1 MKIRLKFGKRKTLLG
16 NALIYILSDGIT
28 KALSFLILPFVSFY
42 LIPEQLGIAA
52 NFDVL
57 QSILML
63 LAGQAIVNALPYF
76 YYDRSREEIGL
87 LVSNLL
93 FIIIAVNLCFLIIIL
108 LIYGLIDEYLHIGL
122 FLQLLTLISVIANLL
137 LSINLILYR
146 LEEKPFVFL
155 KLQLLQ
161 SLIYVFLLILLVVCL
176 RKEALGKIYSAV
188 FSCSIVCLLHIYLL
202 HKRGYLIWKIDR
214 NSIGELLRFGIPL
227 LPHSLSFW
235 IKSGMDKIL
244 LTTFCGLSVNGL
256 YSMAMSFGAIYSI
269 FKVAFD
275 NAYIP
280 YLQKRIS
287 KMTFDNQ
294 KAEKKQLVRISYII
308 SSVFFLLFFVVM
320 FICWI
325 LIQYVLSDLYRDSF
339 QFIPWILFS
348 LTIYSF
354 YSLVVQY
361 PYTAKKTLGLGII
374 TFSGSIIQLLLT
386 FVLVRML
393 GADGI
398 KYSLVIGA
406 LVTMFSVW
414 WYSNRVY
421 PLPWFS
427 FWKHR

>member
-93 FIIIAVNLCFLIIIL
+93 FIIIVVNLCFLIIIL

-202 HKRGYLIWKIDR
+202 YKRGYLIWKIDR
-214 NSIGELLRFGIPL
+214 NSIGELLRLGIPL

>member
-202 HKRGYLIWKIDR
+202 YKRGYLIWKIDR

>member
-108 LIYGLIDEYLHIGL
+108 LIYGLIDEYLLIGL

-202 HKRGYLIWKIDR
+202 YKRGYLIWKIDR

>member
-57 QSILML
+57 KSILML

-202 HKRGYLIWKIDR
+202 YKRGYLIWKIDR

>member
-93 FIIIAVNLCFLIIIL
+93 FIIIVVNLCFLIIIL

-202 HKRGYLIWKIDR
+202 YKRGYLIWKIDR

-294 KAEKKQLVRISYII
+294 KAEKKQLVRRSYII

>member
-93 FIIIAVNLCFLIIIL
+93 FIIIVVNLCFLIIIL

-202 HKRGYLIWKIDR
+202 YKRGYLIWKIDR

-256 YSMAMSFGAIYSI
+256 YSMAMSFGAIYSSS
-269 FKVAFD
+269 KVAFD

>member
-202 HKRGYLIWKIDR
+202 YKRGYLIWKIDR

-361 PYTAKKTLGLGII
+361 PYTAKKNFRVGNYYFFRKYYSIAINLCVGQNVR
-374 TFSGSIIQLLLT
+374 SG
-386 FVLVRML
+386 R
-393 GADGI
+393 D
-398 KYSLVIGA
+398 
-406 LVTMFSVW
+406 
-414 WYSNRVY
+414 
-421 PLPWFS
+421 
-427 FWKHR
+427 

>member
-188 FSCSIVCLLHIYLL
+188 FSCSIAWHI
-202 HKRGYLIWKIDR
+202 
-214 NSIGELLRFGIPL
+214 RF
-227 LPHSLSFW
+227 
-235 IKSGMDKIL
+235 
-244 LTTFCGLSVNGL
+244 
-256 YSMAMSFGAIYSI
+256 
-269 FKVAFD
+269 
-275 NAYIP
+275 
-280 YLQKRIS
+280 
-287 KMTFDNQ
+287 
-294 KAEKKQLVRISYII
+294 
-308 SSVFFLLFFVVM
+308 
-320 FICWI
+320 
-325 LIQYVLSDLYRDSF
+325 
-339 QFIPWILFS
+339 
-348 LTIYSF
+348 
-354 YSLVVQY
+354 
-361 PYTAKKTLGLGII
+361 
-374 TFSGSIIQLLLT
+374 
-386 FVLVRML
+386 
-393 GADGI
+393 
-398 KYSLVIGA
+398 
-406 LVTMFSVW
+406 
-414 WYSNRVY
+414 
-421 PLPWFS
+421 
-427 FWKHR
+427 

>member
-202 HKRGYLIWKIDR
+202 YKRGYLIWKIDR

-294 KAEKKQLVRISYII
+294 KAKKKQLVRISYII

>member
-161 SLIYVFLLILLVVCL
+161 SLIYVF
-176 RKEALGKIYSAV
+176 Y
-188 FSCSIVCLLHIYLL
+188 
-202 HKRGYLIWKIDR
+202 
-214 NSIGELLRFGIPL
+214 
-227 LPHSLSFW
+227 
-235 IKSGMDKIL
+235 
-244 LTTFCGLSVNGL
+244 
-256 YSMAMSFGAIYSI
+256 
-269 FKVAFD
+269 
-275 NAYIP
+275 
-280 YLQKRIS
+280 
-287 KMTFDNQ
+287 
-294 KAEKKQLVRISYII
+294 
-308 SSVFFLLFFVVM
+308 
-320 FICWI
+320 
-325 LIQYVLSDLYRDSF
+325 
-339 QFIPWILFS
+339 
-348 LTIYSF
+348 
-354 YSLVVQY
+354 
-361 PYTAKKTLGLGII
+361 
-374 TFSGSIIQLLLT
+374 
-386 FVLVRML
+386 
-393 GADGI
+393 
-398 KYSLVIGA
+398 
-406 LVTMFSVW
+406 
-414 WYSNRVY
+414 
-421 PLPWFS
+421 
-427 FWKHR
+427 

>member
-1 MKIRLKFGKRKTLLG
+1 M
-16 NALIYILSDGIT
+16 
-28 KALSFLILPFVSFY
+28 ILPFVSFY

-202 HKRGYLIWKIDR
+202 YKRGYLIWKIDR

-320 FICWI
+320 LICWI

>member
-176 RKEALGKIYSAV
+176 KKEALGKIYSAV

-202 HKRGYLIWKIDR
+202 YKRGYLIWKIDR

-374 TFSGSIIQLLLT
+374 TFSGSIILLFAIGL
-386 FVLVRML
+386 
-393 GADGI
+393 
-398 KYSLVIGA
+398 LVISLIGIIKE
-406 LVTMFSVW
+406 
-414 WYSNRVY
+414 YRNEIY
-421 PLPWFS
+421 
-427 FWKHR
+427 

>member
-1 MKIRLKFGKRKTLLG
+1 MLDENSL
-16 NALIYILSDGIT
+16 ILSDGIT

-93 FIIIAVNLCFLIIIL
+93 FIIIVVNLCFLIIIL

-202 HKRGYLIWKIDR
+202 YKRGYLIWKIDR

>member
-202 HKRGYLIWKIDR
+202 YKRGYLIWKIDR

-339 QFIPWILFS
+339 QFIPWRLFS

>member
-202 HKRGYLIWKIDR
+202 YKRGYLIWKIDR

-227 LPHSLSFW
+227 LPHSLSFG

>member
-161 SLIYVFLLILLVVCL
+161 SLIYVFLLILLGVCL

-202 HKRGYLIWKIDR
+202 YKRGYLIWKIDR

>member
-93 FIIIAVNLCFLIIIL
+93 FIIIAVNLCFLIIIF

-202 HKRGYLIWKIDR
+202 YKRGYLIWKIDR

>member
-202 HKRGYLIWKIDR
+202 YKRGYLIWKIDR

-256 YSMAMSFGAIYSI
+256 YSMAMSFGVIYSI

>member
-146 LEEKPFVFL
+146 LEEKPFVFF

-202 HKRGYLIWKIDR
+202 YKRGYLIWKIDR

>member
-93 FIIIAVNLCFLIIIL
+93 FIIIAVNLGFLIIIL

-202 HKRGYLIWKIDR
+202 YKRGYLIWKIDR

>member
-202 HKRGYLIWKIDR
+202 YKRGYLIWKIDR

-414 WYSNRVY
+414 WYGNRVY

>member
-122 FLQLLTLISVIANLL
+122 FLLLLTLISVIANLL

-202 HKRGYLIWKIDR
+202 YKRGYLIWKIDR

>member
-42 LIPEQLGIAA
+42 LIPEQLGIAS

-202 HKRGYLIWKIDR
+202 YKRGYLIWKIDR

-361 PYTAKKTLGLGII
+361 PYTAKKTLGLGSI

-398 KYSLVIGA
+398 
-406 LVTMFSVW
+406 
-414 WYSNRVY
+414 
-421 PLPWFS
+421 
-427 FWKHR
+427 

>member
-93 FIIIAVNLCFLIIIL
+93 FIIIVVNLCFLIIIL

-202 HKRGYLIWKIDR
+202 YKRGYLIWKIDR

-294 KAEKKQLVRISYII
+294 KAEKKQLV
-308 SSVFFLLFFVVM
+308 L
-320 FICWI
+320 CN
-325 LIQYVLSDLYRDSF
+325 
-339 QFIPWILFS
+339 
-348 LTIYSF
+348 T
-354 YSLVVQY
+354 
-361 PYTAKKTLGLGII
+361 
-374 TFSGSIIQLLLT
+374 
-386 FVLVRML
+386 
-393 GADGI
+393 
-398 KYSLVIGA
+398 
-406 LVTMFSVW
+406 
-414 WYSNRVY
+414 
-421 PLPWFS
+421 
-427 FWKHR
+427 

>member
-202 HKRGYLIWKIDR
+202 YKRGYLIWKIDR

-256 YSMAMSFGAIYSI
+256 YSMAMSFWAIYSI

>member
-202 HKRGYLIWKIDR
+202 YKRGYLIWKIDR

-361 PYTAKKTLGLGII
+361 PYTAKKTLGLRII

>member
-1 MKIRLKFGKRKTLLG
+1 M
-16 NALIYILSDGIT
+16 
-28 KALSFLILPFVSFY
+28 ILPFVSFY

-93 FIIIAVNLCFLIIIL
+93 FIIIVVNLCFLIIIL

-202 HKRGYLIWKIDR
+202 YKRGYLIWKIDR

>member
-202 HKRGYLIWKIDR
+202 YKRGYLIWKIDR

-361 PYTAKKTLGLGII
+361 HYTAKKTLGLGII

>member
-63 LAGQAIVNALPYF
+63 LAGQAIVNTLPYF

-202 HKRGYLIWKIDR
+202 YKRGYLIWKIDR

>member
-202 HKRGYLIWKIDR
+202 YKRGYLIWKIDR

-227 LPHSLSFW
+227 LPYSLSFW

>member
-93 FIIIAVNLCFLIIIL
+93 FIIIAVNLCCLIIIL

-202 HKRGYLIWKIDR
+202 YKRGYLIWKIDR

>member
-202 HKRGYLIWKIDR
+202 YKRGYLIWKIDR

-227 LPHSLSFW
+227 LSHSLSFW

>member
-202 HKRGYLIWKIDR
+202 YKRGYLIWKIDR

-325 LIQYVLSDLYRDSF
+325 LIQYVLSDVYRDSF

>member
-93 FIIIAVNLCFLIIIL
+93 FIIIVVNLCFLIIIL

-202 HKRGYLIWKIDR
+202 YKRGYLIWKIDR

-325 LIQYVLSDLYRDSF
+325 LIQYVLFDLYRDSF

>member
-202 HKRGYLIWKIDR
+202 YKRGYLIWKIDR

-308 SSVFFLLFFVVM
+308 RSVIYLLFFVVM

>member
-202 HKRGYLIWKIDR
+202 Y
-214 NSIGELLRFGIPL
+214 SLRSERL
-227 LPHSLSFW
+227 VSLS
-235 IKSGMDKIL
+235 
-244 LTTFCGLSVNGL
+244 
-256 YSMAMSFGAIYSI
+256 
-269 FKVAFD
+269 
-275 NAYIP
+275 
-280 YLQKRIS
+280 
-287 KMTFDNQ
+287 
-294 KAEKKQLVRISYII
+294 
-308 SSVFFLLFFVVM
+308 
-320 FICWI
+320 
-325 LIQYVLSDLYRDSF
+325 
-339 QFIPWILFS
+339 
-348 LTIYSF
+348 
-354 YSLVVQY
+354 
-361 PYTAKKTLGLGII
+361 
-374 TFSGSIIQLLLT
+374 
-386 FVLVRML
+386 
-393 GADGI
+393 
-398 KYSLVIGA
+398 
-406 LVTMFSVW
+406 
-414 WYSNRVY
+414 
-421 PLPWFS
+421 
-427 FWKHR
+427 

>member
-202 HKRGYLIWKIDR
+202 YKRGYLIWKIDR

-308 SSVFFLLFFVVM
+308 SSVFFLFFFVVM

>member
-93 FIIIAVNLCFLIIIL
+93 FIIIVVNLCFLIIIL

-202 HKRGYLIWKIDR
+202 YKRGYLIWKIDR
-214 NSIGELLRFGIPL
+214 NSIIELLRFGIPL